1 MTELCF
7 SGRVNFSIRSAALL
21 LTSALVLSACN
32 NTETVKTPDPVDITV
47 LGLNDFHGNLEP
59 TAFTKVGET
68 APIKAGGVAAIAAEV
83 NAAKQ
88 VNANTVLV
96 GGGDLIGASPT
107 TSTLLRDEPSVI
119 AMNKIG
125 MQVSALGNHEFDQG
139 LKELLRMQNGGCDS
153 NDAAKA
159 CQFMPVYP
167 GASFKWI
174 GANVEYKASA
184 NAAAKSPFQPY
195 LIQTIGGAKV
205 AFIGAVTTETLG
217 IVSPDGIKDLNFL
230 DEAESVN
237 KYIPELKAQKV
248 DAIIMLIHEGG
259 EIVKG
264 KTVEDTDTYATV
276 GCKTLDPDSPIVK
289 IAKKIDPAVSAI
301 ISGHSH
307 KGYNCLVP
315 DPQGNERIVIQGDFY
330 GHLLQ
335 RLDVKVDKANH
346 KVMEV
351 KANNLVVDYSAREAA
366 GTLNPEM
373 LTLVSEANA
382 KTLAVKS
389 VFIANLSVPQI
400 TYSGNDRTIETPLGD
415 VVADS
420 QLAATQAQGAQ
431 IALMNPGGIRQD
443 LPTTANIKP
452 NNAVNFGDVLT
463 VQPFGN
469 TMVVGDLTG
478 QQIKDL
484 LEEQW
489 IGKNAAPSNK
499 LLQLSNGL
507 SYKYTDSAPV
517 GSKINIADIMF
528 AGKPID
534 PAASYRV
541 AYNSFLAAGGDNFSV
556 FTQAKNIVQL
566 PNLVDVDA
574 LNAYL
579 KANGSTLTNTV
590 KGRIT
595 KM

>member
-1 MTELCF
+1 M
-7 SGRVNFSIRSAALL
+7 NFSIRSAALL

-96 GGGDLIGASPT
+96 GGGDLIGASPA
-107 TSTLLRDEPSVI
+107 TSSLLRDEPSVI

-159 CQFMPVYP
+159 CKFMPVYP

-174 GANVEYKASA
+174 GANVEYKAGV

-195 LIQTIGGAKV
+195 VIQTIGGAKV

-217 IVSPDGIKDLNFL
+217 IVSPEGIKDLNFL

-259 EIVKG
+259 EIAEG
-264 KTVEDTDTYATV
+264 SPDTYATV
-276 GCKTLDPDSPIVK
+276 GCKTLKTDSPIVT
-289 IAKKIDPAVSAI
+289 IAQKVDPAVSAI

-307 KGYNCLVP
+307 QGYNCLVP

-351 KANNLVVDYSAREAA
+351 KANNLVVDYTAREAA

-373 LTLVSEANA
+373 QTLVGEAKA
-382 KTLAVKS
+382 QTDAVKS
-389 VFIANLSVPQI
+389 VFVATLGVPQI
-400 TYSGNDRTIETPLGD
+400 QRGIDNARNTETPLGD
-415 VVADS
+415 LIADA
-420 QLAATQAQGAQ
+420 QVAATQAQGAQ
-431 IALMNPGGIRQD
+431 ISFMNPGGIRAD
-443 LPTTANIKP
+443 LPDATQIKP
-452 NNAVNFGDVLT
+452 DRSVNFGDVFA

-469 TMVVGDLTG
+469 TMVVLDLTG
-478 QQIKDL
+478 QQIKDV
-484 LEEQW
+484 LEQQW
-489 IGKNAAPSNK
+489 SGSNATAVK
-499 LLQLSNGL
+499 LLQVSEGF
-507 SYKYTDSAPV
+507 SYKYTDSALA

-528 AGKPID
+528 QGKPID
-534 PAASYRV
+534 PAAKYRV
-541 AYNSFLAAGGDNFSV
+541 AINSFLASGGDFFSV
-556 FTQAKNIVQL
+556 FTEGTNITLL